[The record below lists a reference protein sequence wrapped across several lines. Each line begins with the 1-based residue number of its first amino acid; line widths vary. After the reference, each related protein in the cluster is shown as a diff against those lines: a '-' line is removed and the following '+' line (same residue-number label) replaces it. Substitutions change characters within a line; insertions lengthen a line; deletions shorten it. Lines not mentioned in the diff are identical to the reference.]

1 MAGADIEIQKS
12 WLHGLTFG
20 ATRRLGEATRPPPNA
35 KRRPM
40 STENDTAA
48 AERVRQPP
56 SEDSQFIVGIIAAAG
71 DHDWPALRRQLS
83 ALDPAD
89 IADVIEHVPLE
100 TARTI
105 AKMIGRHLPPEF
117 LPELSW
123 ERREEIL
130 PELPPEYVGQALG
143 QLDTDDAAAV
153 AADID
158 EKQLGR
164 VLAAADED
172 TRLAVEE
179 ALSFDEETAGRL
191 MQREYVAAPEGAL
204 VGDVIDRMRL
214 ESAEL
219 PDVFFEIYV
228 VDPAMH
234 PVGAVHVSRLMR
246 ETRETPIAS
255 IMAPIK
261 AIIRTEMDQE
271 EVAHTFQKYHLASAP
286 VVDEAGRLTGTMTV
300 DDIID
305 VISEEGEEDLL
316 KLAGVSEAAQTDSV
330 SKTVRARAPWLL
342 VNLGTAIVAS
352 SVISQFQGSIT
363 QLVALAVLMP
373 IVASMGGN
381 AGTQALAVAVRA
393 IASRDLTES
402 SAPRYVL
409 REAMTA
415 LSNGLIFAIV
425 LAVVVGIWFQNF
437 QLALVIGAAVQINFL
452 CAGLA
457 GILVPLTLRRIGADP
472 AVSSSVF
479 VTFVTD
485 IIGFMAFLGLATIV
499 LLGG

>member
-1 MAGADIEIQKS
+1 
-12 WLHGLTFG
+12 
-20 ATRRLGEATRPPPNA
+20 
-35 KRRPM
+35 M
-40 STENDTAA
+40 STENETAA
-48 AERVRQPP
+48 AETVRRAP
-56 SEDSQFIVGIIAAAG
+56 SEDASFIVRVIGAAG
-71 DHDWPALRRQLS
+71 DHDAPLLRRLV
-83 ALDPAD
+83 AGLDVAD
-89 IADVIEHVPLE
+89 LADVIEHVPLE

-105 AKMIGRHLPPEF
+105 AKMIGRDLPAEF

-130 PELPPEYVGQALG
+130 PELPADYVGQALG

-158 EKQLGR
+158 ERQLGE

-191 MQREYVAAPEGAL
+191 MQREYVAAPEGDT
-204 VGDVIDRMRL
+204 VGGVIDRLRA

-219 PDVFFEIYV
+219 PDEFFEIYI
-228 VDPAMH
+228 VDAAMR
-234 PVGAVHVSRLMR
+234 PIGAVRVSTLIRARRDTPLTEIMR
-246 ETRETPIAS
+246 
-255 IMAPIK
+255 APLIL
-261 AIIRTEMDQE
+261 IRPEMDQE
-271 EVAHTFQKYHLASAP
+271 EVAQTFQKYHMASAP
-286 VVDEAGRLTGTMTV
+286 VVDEAGRITGMVTV
-300 DDIID
+300 DDIVD

-330 SKTVRARAPWLL
+330 FKSVRARAPWLL
-342 VNLGTAIVAS
+342 VNLATAIVAS
-352 SVISQFQGSIT
+352 SVISQFQGSINE
-363 QLVALAVLMP
+363 LVALAILMP

-415 LSNGLIFAIV
+415 VSNGLIFSIV
-425 LAVVVGIWFQNF
+425 LAGVVALWFQNGL
-437 QLALVIGAAVQINFL
+437 LALVIGLAVLINFA

>member
-1 MAGADIEIQKS
+1 
-12 WLHGLTFG
+12 
-20 ATRRLGEATRPPPNA
+20 
-35 KRRPM
+35 M
-40 STENDTAA
+40 STETEPA
-48 AERVRQPP
+48 AEQTRRAPP
-56 SEDSQFIVGIIAAAG
+56 SEDSQFIVGVIAAAG
-71 DHDWPALRRQLS
+71 DHDWPVLRRQLG

-105 AKMIGRHLPPEF
+105 AKMIGRHLPAEF
-117 LPELSW
+117 LAELST
-123 ERREEIL
+123 ERREEIM
-130 PELPPEYVGQALG
+130 PELPADYVGAALG

-158 EKQLGR
+158 EKDLGK

-191 MQREYVAAPEGAL
+191 MQREYVAAPEGSM
-204 VGDVIDRMRL
+204 VGDVIDRMRAD
-214 ESAEL
+214 SAEL

-228 VDPAMH
+228 VDPMMR
-234 PVGAVHVSRLMR
+234 PVGAVPVSKLMR
-246 ETRETPIAS
+246 EKRTTPLSAVMS
-255 IMAPIK
+255 PIK
-261 AIIRTEMDQE
+261 ALVRPEMDQE

-286 VVDEAGRLTGTMTV
+286 VVDDAGRLTGTMTV
-300 DDIID
+300 DDIVD
-305 VISEEGEEDLL
+305 VISEESEEDLL
-316 KLAGVSEAAQTDSV
+316 RLAGVSEAAQTDSV
-330 SKTVRARAPWLL
+330 LRSVRARAPWLM
-342 VNLGTAIVAS
+342 VNLVTALVAS
-352 SVISQFQGSIT
+352 GVIRAFEASIT
-363 QLVALAVLMP
+363 QLATLAVLMP

-402 SAPRYVL
+402 NAPRYIL

-415 LSNGLIFAIV
+415 MSNGILLAFLLA
-425 LAVVVGIWFQNF
+425 AVVWFWF
-437 QLALVIGAAVQINFL
+437 GDARLSTAIALAILIKFA

-457 GILVPLTLRRIGADP
+457 GILVPLTLRRFGADP

-479 VTFVTD
+479 VTFVTGVV
-485 IIGFMAFLGLATIV
+485 GFLSFLGLATLI
-499 LLGG
+499 LLR